1 MHDLISVPEAAKRA
15 GVSRD
20 TMRRAAKNGT
30 IKAERL
36 GRDWFVHSEDIT
48 RWQNENYRPN
58 MAKRYPP
65 KNQDDSS
72 S

>member
-1 MHDLISVPEAAKRA
+1 MYDLIPVPEAAKRA

-20 TMRRAAKNGT
+20 TMRRAAKNGS

-36 GRDWFVHSEDIT
+36 GRDWFIHSEDIA
-48 RWQNENYRPN
+48 RWQKENYRHN
-58 MAKRYPP
+58 MAKRYPA

-72 S
+72 